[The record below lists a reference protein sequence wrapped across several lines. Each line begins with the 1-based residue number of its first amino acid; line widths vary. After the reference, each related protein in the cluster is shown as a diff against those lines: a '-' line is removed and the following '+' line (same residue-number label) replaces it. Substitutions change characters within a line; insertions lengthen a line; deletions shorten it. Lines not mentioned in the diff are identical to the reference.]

1 MPKLCSSSRQR
12 CLFRLL
18 LVAMGLAFLSATAQE
33 NPEYNARV
41 WRTEDGL
48 PNNSVHAMAQSPEG
62 YLWIG
67 TRHGLARFDGVH
79 FKTVP
84 GLEEVSITALCEGHD

>member
-1 MPKLCSSSRQR
+1 MPILRYPSRQPGWFGLFLLAA
-12 CLFRLL
+12 CLACVS
-18 LVAMGLAFLSATAQE
+18 VAAEE
-33 NPEYNARV
+33 NPDYNARI

-84 GLEEVSITALCEGHD
+84 GLEEVSIT